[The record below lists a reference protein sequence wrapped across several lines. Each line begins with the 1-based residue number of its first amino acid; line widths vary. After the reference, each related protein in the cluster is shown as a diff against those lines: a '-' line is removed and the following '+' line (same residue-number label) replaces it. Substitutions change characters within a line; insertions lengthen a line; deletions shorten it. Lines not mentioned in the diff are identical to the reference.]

1 MHIKHE
7 LLARAL
13 SVEAMLLQLWR
24 KHFNASLAVEL
35 VAVGGFGRAALFPKS
50 DVDVLVLVSLKQE
63 AALSAAIAEFF
74 TECWSLKI
82 EIAASTHTPDSAAQ
96 FAQEDLSFMT
106 SLLDQRLL
114 AGKGT
119 QLKKLLALIAPAKV
133 FNSVD
138 FFAAKVAEQRARH
151 ERFSDTGYNLEPN
164 VKEGPGGLRDL
175 HTIAWVLQRHFGVRH
190 WAQLAATGFIDAPLQ
205 ARLEAVELELSSY
218 RFALHELCQ
227 RKEERLLF
235 DHQISLAERFGY
247 HDNGPT
253 DRAVEQL
260 MQRYFRS
267 VREVQRLSELLLK
280 RLADLLF
287 AAPGAQ
293 SDHLPI
299 NADFVLVRGQIERAQ
314 GAGSTQPLKVCQ
326 ALRALAAFQVCEAAE
341 GLGGH
346 LLAQFAELVQRI
358 GRAPPAPADY
368 MDELLAIFNAP
379 ERVAKTLAQAAQ
391 TGLLGALI
399 PAFARVTGRMQYD
412 LFHAYTVDQ
421 HTLFVL
427 EKLEALREP
436 SALERHPLA
445 YEVFARIR
453 KPALLFFAALFHD
466 IAKGRGGD
474 HSELGGAE
482 AREFLSALGLPGSE
496 SDLVAWLVEQHLTM
510 STTAQKRDIQDPAVV
525 RQFALLVSE
534 RERLDHLYLLTCAD
548 IMGTNPKLWNGWK
561 AKLLA
566 DLYGSTRFV
575 LRRGLE
581 NPVHASERLQA
592 ARASAMELLVGEGAG
607 RAQVN
612 QVWASFPERALLRQT
627 ADEAR
632 FQTQAVLAHQRAND
646 NLVLAIRPMPGTD
659 AGTFELFV
667 RVPDRLGI
675 FAMITSTLDKL
686 GMSVI
691 GARIYSTP
699 TGLTHDVFQLLD
711 SQTSDSQN
719 VGQSSRARALD
730 LQMQL
735 RLALSQSEYRPKVS
749 KRAATRQQKHFRFPA
764 QVEITEFEDLS
775 QTDAISPANSETVSE
790 QKLQTLTIVCPDS
803 FGLLARAAIT
813 LFEHKIRVH
822 TARIATFGERVEDF
836 FQISEAYG
844 EPLSIAR
851 GEALVAD
858 LKMRLEAV

>member
-1 MHIKHE
+1 MNIKHE

-13 SVEAMLLQLWR
+13 SVEAMLLAVWR
-24 KHFNASLAVEL
+24 KHFNNNLAVEL

-50 DVDVLVLVSLKQE
+50 DVDVLVLASNQQE
-63 AALSAAIAEFF
+63 AGLSAAIAEFF
-74 TECWSLKI
+74 AECWSLQI
-82 EIAASTHTPDSAAQ
+82 ELATSTHTPDSAAL
-96 FAQEDLSFMT
+96 FAEEDLSFMT
-106 SLLDQRLL
+106 SLLDHRLL
-114 AGKGT
+114 AGKG
-119 QLKKLLALIAPAKV
+119 QLLKKLLTRLKPAKV

-151 ERFSDTGYNLEPN
+151 ERFADTGYNLEPN
-164 VKEGPGGLRDL
+164 VKDGPGGLRDL
-175 HTIAWVLQRHFGVRH
+175 HTITWVLQRHFGVRH
-190 WAQLAATGFIDAPLQ
+190 WAEIAATGFIDESVRQ
-205 ARLEAVELELSSY
+205 RLEAVELELSRY
-218 RFALHELCQ
+218 RFALHSLSQ
-227 RKEERLLF
+227 RREERLLF
-235 DHQISLAERFGY
+235 DHQISMAAQFGY
-247 HDNGPT
+247 QDNGPT

-260 MQRYFRS
+260 MQRYFRA

-287 AAPGAQ
+287 GAPQAQ
-293 SDHLPI
+293 ADALVI
-299 NADFVLVRGQIERAQ
+299 NADFVLVRGQIERNPKAQ
-314 GAGSTQPLKVCQ
+314 MLPALDAAG
-326 ALRALAAFQVCEAAE
+326 ALRALAAFQQCESAE
-341 GLGGH
+341 GLGGQ
-346 LLAQFAELVQRI
+346 LLSAISELVQRI
-358 GRAPPAPADY
+358 GNQPPAPLEYAD
-368 MDELLAIFNAP
+368 EFLALFSAP
-379 ERVAKTLAQAAQ
+379 QRVAKALAHAAQ
-391 TGLLGALI
+391 TGLLGALM
-399 PAFARVTGRMQYD
+399 PVFARVTGRMQYD
-412 LFHAYTVDQ
+412 LFHAFTVDQ

-427 EKLEALREP
+427 EKLESLRE
-436 SALERHPLA
+436 AGAQERHPLA
-445 YEVFARIR
+445 HEVFSRIR

-474 HSELGGAE
+474 HSELGSHD
-482 AREFLSALGLPGSE
+482 AREFLSALALPGSE
-496 SDLVAWLVEQHLTM
+496 VELVAWLVEQHLTM

-525 RQFALLVSE
+525 RLFAVLVSE

-581 NPVHASERLQA
+581 NPVHAAERLQA

-612 QVWASFPERALLRQT
+612 QVWASFPERAILRQT
-627 ADEAR
+627 PDEAR

-646 NLVLAIRPMPGTD
+646 ELVLAIRPMPGTD
-659 AGTFELFV
+659 MGSFELFV

-686 GMSVI
+686 GMSVL

-699 TGLTHDVFQLLD
+699 SGLTHDVFQLLD
-711 SQTSDSQN
+711 SQTDSA
-719 VGQSSRARALD
+719 QSARARALD

-735 RLALSQSEYRPKVS
+735 RLALTQAEYRPKVS

-764 QVEITEFEDLS
+764 QVEITDYEDLAAAAGTHQLPS
-775 QTDAISPANSETVSE
+775 VESNTE
-790 QKLQTLTIVCPDS
+790 QKLQTLTILCPDS

-822 TARIATFGERVEDF
+822 SARIATFGERVEDF
-836 FQISEAYG
+836 FQISEAFG
-844 EPLSIAR
+844 EPLSKAR
-851 GEALVAD
+851 CEALTTD
-858 LKMRLEAV
+858 LKLRLEAV